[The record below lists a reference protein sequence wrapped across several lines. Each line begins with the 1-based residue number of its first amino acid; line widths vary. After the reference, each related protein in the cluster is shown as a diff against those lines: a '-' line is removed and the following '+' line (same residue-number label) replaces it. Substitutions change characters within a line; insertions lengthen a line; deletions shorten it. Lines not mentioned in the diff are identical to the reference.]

1 VLRCLTDHGKWC
13 WRHLQ
18 IGNPRVT
25 IVPMKTFQASISIRA
40 NPDAVW
46 EILTD
51 ASRYTT
57 WNTTV
62 DKVEGRIAP
71 GETVTVHA
79 KLNPGRAFPVKVTE
93 FVPGRKMVW
102 TGGIP
107 LGLFRGER
115 TFTLTPRGDGAVEF
129 HMREVFGGLLSP
141 LIERSIPNLQ
151 PAFDE
156 FVAALKKRAEGE
168 S

>member
-1 VLRCLTDHGKWC
+1 
-13 WRHLQ
+13 
-18 IGNPRVT
+18 
-25 IVPMKTFQASISIRA
+25 MKTFQASISIRA
-40 NPDAVW
+40 KPNAIW

-51 ASRYTT
+51 ASGYTT

-79 KLNPGRAFPVKVTE
+79 KLSPGRAFPVKVTQ
-93 FVPGRKMVW
+93 FVPGKKLAW
-102 TGGIP
+102 TGGMP

-115 TFTLTPRGDGAVEF
+115 TFTLTPRDDGTVEF

-151 PAFDE
+151 PAFEE
-156 FVAALKKRAEGE
+156 FAAALKKRAEAG

>member
-1 VLRCLTDHGKWC
+1 MR
-13 WRHLQ
+13 
-18 IGNPRVT
+18 
-25 IVPMKTFQASISIRA
+25 TFQVSIAVRASAEAI
-40 NPDAVW
+40 W

-71 GETVTVHA
+71 GQKVTVHA
-79 KLNPGRAFPVKVTE
+79 KLSPGRAFPVKVTE
-93 FVPGRKMVW
+93 FVPGKKMIW
-102 TGGIP
+102 TGGMP
-107 LGLFRGER
+107 LGLFKGER
-115 TFTLTPRGDGAVEF
+115 TFTLTPLGDGKVEF
-129 HMREVFGGLLSP
+129 RMSEVFGGLLSP

-156 FVAALKKRAEGE
+156 FAADLKRRAEVGK
-168 S
+168 